1 MEIKLLNCEEV
12 NIDDKTVC
20 NKLIN
25 RAKGTELRNLRRNVS
40 EKNTNEVH
48 GTES

>member
-1 MEIKLLNCEEV
+1 MN
-12 NIDDKTVC
+12 DKTVC

-25 RAKGTELRNLRRNVS
+25 YTKGTELRNLGKNVS